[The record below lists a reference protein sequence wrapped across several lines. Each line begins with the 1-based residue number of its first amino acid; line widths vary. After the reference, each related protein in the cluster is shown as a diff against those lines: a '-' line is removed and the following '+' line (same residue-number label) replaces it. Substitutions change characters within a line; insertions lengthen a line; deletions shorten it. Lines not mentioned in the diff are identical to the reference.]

1 MGRIVTSK
9 GEKEKRRGEGM
20 TKENK
25 GEKEKRREEGITK
38 EKEGEGGYNDWQW
51 GQEDHDKHE
60 RG

>member
-9 GEKEKRRGEGM
+9 GETEKRRGEGI

-38 EKEGEGGYNDWQW
+38 EKEGEGG
-51 GQEDHDKHE
+51 
-60 RG
+60 